1 MRLTIAL
8 VAATSAAFALGGC
21 ETVAETVSETYETTM
36 TGAQE
41 VPGPGDPDG
50 TGTAEAHVVDALDR
64 ICYEIH
70 DVRNIGAVTAAHIHR
85 GARGVAGP
93 PVVTLELPADGHAT
107 DCADIDGTL
116 GDEIKRN
123 PQMFYVNVHT
133 AEYPNG
139 AIRGQLAR

>member
-8 VAATSAAFALGGC
+8 VAATGAAF
-21 ETVAETVSETYETTM
+21 
-36 TGAQE
+36 
-41 VPGPGDPDG
+41 P
-50 TGTAEAHVVDALDR
+50 AEAQVVDSLDR
-64 ICYEIH
+64 ICYDIP
-70 DVRNIGAVTAAHIHR
+70 DGRNIGQVTAAQSHR

-107 DCADIDGTL
+107 DCEDIDGTL

-123 PQMFYVNVHT
+123 PRMFYVNVHT

-139 AIRGQLAR
+139 AIRGQLRD

>member
-50 TGTAEAHVVDALDR
+50 TGDQRKAPAAGTA
-64 ICYEIH
+64 
-70 DVRNIGAVTAAHIHR
+70 GASDCHR
-85 GARGVAGP
+85 QRHADEGNTLPHARPSENGRCG
-93 PVVTLELPADGHAT
+93 DG
-107 DCADIDGTL
+107 
-116 GDEIKRN
+116 
-123 PQMFYVNVHT
+123 
-133 AEYPNG
+133 
-139 AIRGQLAR
+139 